1 MLFDEAFKNVAPHV
15 LRMGVLSGCFLTV
28 LPLWSQRDS
37 TGSRPAFQFGFLVGA
52 DYCLLAPWQWTEDAM
67 PPTYRDSIS
76 SVATVPRTGFSFG
89 LLYERSIRKD
99 LSLRVLPTFG
109 FLAGS
114 MDYHYPDRTVERVS
128 LERTEIGL
136 TVQPLYCARVRGKVR
151 PYMAF
156 GASVGY
162 CPDKDSSLER
172 VAFRLDFG
180 GGVRFPIA
188 GAQCG
193 VEMRAGKSL
202 NDLLVRQG
210 THYTEVLERLEWN
223 AFSLRI
229 VFQG

>member
-1 MLFDEAFKNVAPHV
+1 M
-15 LRMGVLSGCFLTV
+15 
-28 LPLWSQRDS
+28 
-37 TGSRPAFQFGFLVGA
+37 
-52 DYCLLAPWQWTEDAM
+52 LAPWQRTADQT

-76 SVATVPRTGFSFG
+76 SVATVPEPGFSFG

-99 LSLRVLPTFG
+99 LSLRVLPTFS

-114 MDYHYPDRTVERVS
+114 MDYHYSDGTVERVS

-136 TVQPLYCARVRGKVR
+136 TVQPLYCATVRGKVR
-151 PYMAF
+151 PYMAL

-172 VAFRLDFG
+172 IAFRLDFG
-180 GGVRFPIA
+180 GGVRFPFA

-193 VEMRAGKSL
+193 VELRAGKSL

-210 THYTEVLERLEWN
+210 TPYTEVLERLEWN
-223 AFSLRI
+223 VFSLRI
-229 VFQG
+229 VFQR